1 MDVPGWIHST
11 AAIICKRSYISEHVV
26 ERKDVWDGTGGWR
39 RQGPWF
45 HAALFNSGP
54 HFLVSFS
61 LPSLN
66 KLSFFLPT
74 CFLSFFFLSFFRQ

>member
-11 AAIICKRSYISEHVV
+11 AAIICKRSYISEHLV

-39 RQGPWF
+39 CQGPWF

-54 HFLVSFS
+54 HCVPTS
-61 LPSLN
+61 LSP
-66 KLSFFLPT
+66 FPYLP
-74 CFLSFFFLSFFRQ
+74 